1 MNIGLIGT
9 GSIGNFLLQK
19 INKEKRLP
27 GCQITAV
34 FDEREKAKMTL
45 PRLLNTYRFTAFHDV
60 EAFLKS
66 DVDIVVECANI
77 EVVRSYAAQIV
88 QEKDLLLIS
97 VGALADI
104 TLYEEL
110 KANAKAHGHKIYL
123 PAGAIGGLDAI
134 RAAQVGGGLRRVS
147 LETRKPANSLSDQP
161 FAEETVLFEGS
172 AKEAIHR
179 FPQNAN
185 VAIILALAG
194 VGIHDTDVRIIADPQ
209 AEHNIHMIQA
219 IGDFG
224 KLTVQL
230 ENHPSTHNP
239 KTSQLTGLSILAA
252 LQSLDSEIQIG

>member
-1 MNIGLIGT
+1 MFVLSRNVRYDEKGKEWIYMNIGLIGT

-104 TLYEEL
+104 TLYKNLKPMPKRMAIKYICLPAQSVDWMRYGQRKSGADYEGSPWKPGNRQTLYRISHSPKRLSFL
-110 KANAKAHGHKIYL
+110 KARPK
-123 PAGAIGGLDAI
+123 
-134 RAAQVGGGLRRVS
+134 RRFTDSRKMPMSPSFS
-147 LETRKPANSLSDQP
+147 L
-161 FAEETVLFEGS
+161 
-172 AKEAIHR
+172 
-179 FPQNAN
+179 
-185 VAIILALAG
+185 
-194 VGIHDTDVRIIADPQ
+194 
-209 AEHNIHMIQA
+209 
-219 IGDFG
+219 
-224 KLTVQL
+224 
-230 ENHPSTHNP
+230 
-239 KTSQLTGLSILAA
+239 
-252 LQSLDSEIQIG
+252 